1 MDGDAKAANT
11 TSMATSMA
19 TSMTRMDFVSGLIAA
34 IVAVAATDCSKS
46 PNATLDG
53 GAVDGSKISV
63 TPLGL
68 FCSPGG
74 FDPTDALLT
83 DFSPATYNAAK
94 GKWGVEGNQGNLTG
108 TTYNR
113 KDSGSTTVTSKV
125 EAEAFSLSG
134 QVVPGATPES
144 YAGGGL
150 QFDRCV
156 DTAVYTGVEFRLSG
170 SAGGCDVYFQLAT
183 YDEQPTYA
191 KGGCA
196 TDCEDFPQE
205 KVTPRSTPTTVL
217 FAELANTGFP
227 ASAAAMAAQIMGL
240 RWNLQLPA
248 GPFDA
253 GQNPCNFNLTVD
265 DVRFVK

>member
-1 MDGDAKAANT
+1 M
-11 TSMATSMA
+11 MAVMQMPRKEREREP
-19 TSMTRMDFVSGLIAA
+19 SMTRQTFVSGLVAA
-34 IVAVAATDCSKS
+34 LVAVAATGCSKS
-46 PNATLDG
+46 PHSTLDG
-53 GAVDGSKISV
+53 AALDGAPVDGSKISV

-68 FCSPGG
+68 FCSPGV
-74 FDPTDALLT
+74 DPANALLT
-83 DFSPATYNAAK
+83 DFSSATYSTAK
-94 GKWGVEGNQGNLTG
+94 GKWGVGGNLTG

-113 KDSGSTTVTSKV
+113 KDSGSTVTTKV

-150 QFDRCV
+150 QFDSCV
-156 DTAVYTGVEFRLSG
+156 DTAIYTGVEFLLSG
-170 SAGGCDVYFQLAT
+170 SNGACDVYFQLAT

-196 TDCEDFPQE
+196 TDCEDFPQK

-217 FAELANTGFP
+217 FAELVNTGFP

-240 RWNLQLPA
+240 RWNVQLPA
-248 GPFDA
+248 GTVDA